1 MNLCVF
7 FRETE
12 PIGDI
17 YISISPIPSVYI
29 QIYYRYWLTWLQR
42 PRGPTICCL
51 QAGELESWWWNS
63 VQVLRP
69 ENQGAGGVNPSVS
82 KPKDQELQ
90 YLRGGKDGRPSSR
103 RERGNLPFLHLFVLS
118 GSQPIGWRCPR
129 WWEWV
134 FSLSQ
139 RLNQTLVSSRTPSQT
154 YPEMMFY
161 QLFGHL
167 LGQSS
172 WPIKINHHRTPSI
185 RIDAN
190 GWETADCSSCS
201 HGPQSSH

>member
-103 RERGNLPFLHLFVLS
+103 RERTLSLPPLVCSIQDLRGLDEAAHTGRVVLLS
-118 GSQPIGWRCPR
+118 YYPKCWSLPDTPTQTPPEIPVSQ
-129 WWEWV
+129 
-134 FSLSQ
+134 LSQ
-139 RLNQTLVSSRTPSQT
+139 HPSAPSRWHMKSDTPGDSRYMPVVSECFLWS
-154 YPEMMFY
+154 
-161 QLFGHL
+161 L
-167 LGQSS
+167 LSLLRWLQ
-172 WPIKINHHRTPSI
+172 P
-185 RIDAN
+185 
-190 GWETADCSSCS
+190 GW
-201 HGPQSSH
+201 